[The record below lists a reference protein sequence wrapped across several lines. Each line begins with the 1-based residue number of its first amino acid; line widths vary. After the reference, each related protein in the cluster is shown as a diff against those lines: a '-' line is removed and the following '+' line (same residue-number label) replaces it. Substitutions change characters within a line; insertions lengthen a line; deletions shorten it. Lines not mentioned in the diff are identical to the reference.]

1 MYLALSALDFPFC
14 FLAVRALGTERIG
27 RWEHNVVQF
36 IKSIVAIPFPGMI
49 KDTGEESTESVEMVE
64 AAVREGSAAVDDQLA
79 KAQDSQ
85 ATIWT
90 QLGLAYAVHKSLII
104 FRVPLTAAVLPK
116 VVRTLRKWGF
126 DIGKRKPK
134 AT

>member
-1 MYLALSALDFPFC
+1 MANINIA
-14 FLAVRALGTERIG
+14 
-27 RWEHNVVQF
+27 
-36 IKSIVAIPFPGMI
+36 
-49 KDTGEESTESVEMVE
+49 
-64 AAVREGSAAVDDQLA
+64 
-79 KAQDSQ
+79 
-85 ATIWT
+85 IWT